1 MGLLTWVLVGAVSGW
16 LAARVVSGSGK
27 GFIRN
32 TVLGV
37 VGALVGGF
45 LAGAVLD
52 ADRPVTG
59 FNLPT
64 VLVSAVGAAL
74 VLIVGGAWR
83 GERGG

>member
-64 VLVSAVGAAL
+64 VSSARSA
-74 VLIVGGAWR
+74 R
-83 GERGG
+83 RSS